1 MVDTE
6 VSVTSAASSAWIPLN
21 YKQKDFQVSYVM
33 TPSGTVSFTWKL
45 EGTLHNVF
53 DSTVT
58 PVAFEL
64 TSATGST
71 TTTDV
76 VDGVITQPLRAIRL
90 TNTVHATGTATLKV
104 LQGR

>member
-21 YKQKDFQVSYVM
+21 HKQKDFQVSYALLP
-33 TPSGTVSFTWKL
+33 TGTVSFTWKM

-71 TTTDV
+71 TTTDI
-76 VDGVITQPLRAIRL
+76 VDGVITQPVRAVRL
-90 TNTVHATGTATLKV
+90 TVAPHTSGTATLKV

>member
-6 VSVTSAASSAWIPLN
+6 VSVTSAASSAWIPVN
-21 YKQKDFQVSYVM
+21 QKQTDFQVSYVM

-58 PVAFEL
+58 PVAFDL
-64 TSATGST
+64 SSATAAT

-76 VDGVITQPLRAIRL
+76 VDGVITQPVRAVRL
-90 TNTVHATGTATLKV
+90 SNTIHATGTATLRV